1 MSIGFW
7 FCLFIIK
14 LYSKK
19 DIFKS
24 ITQSNIFTQEL
35 ETIEKPN
42 IFDIELV
49 TIKIQK
55 RLSNYQGP

>member
-14 LYSKK
+14 LYSQK

-35 ETIEKPN
+35 ETIEKTN